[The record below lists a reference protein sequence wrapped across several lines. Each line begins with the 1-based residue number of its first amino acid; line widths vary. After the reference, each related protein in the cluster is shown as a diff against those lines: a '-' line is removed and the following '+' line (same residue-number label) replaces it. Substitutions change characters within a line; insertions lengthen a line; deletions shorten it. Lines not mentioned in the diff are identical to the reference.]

1 MQMEHIQK
9 SKQSGLGEW
18 LHSHLLNAKRQL
30 EDAERG
36 LGKHDVDQL
45 LVHFK
50 AQHRYHTK
58 PLPQQS
64 KNPGQCEI
72 DNILSLKGTL
82 EVQRSALEN
91 LLRKEMLHKGP
102 DSAADMAHAD
112 WQEQVD
118 VLQAS
123 AKCRR
128 GMLKI
133 RWASVALRR

>member
-18 LHSHLLNAKRQL
+18 LHSHLLNAKRHL

-50 AQHRYHTK
+50 AQHHYHTK

-64 KNPGQCEI
+64 KNPGRREI
-72 DNILSLKGTL
+72 DHILSLKGTL
-82 EVQRSALEN
+82 EVQRSALED
-91 LLRKEMLHKGP
+91 LLRKETLHQGS
-102 DSAADMAHAD
+102 DSAADMACAGCSGLGDSVHGLRK
-112 WQEQVD
+112 W
-118 VLQAS
+118 
-123 AKCRR
+123 
-128 GMLKI
+128 LKG
-133 RWASVALRR
+133 RLKKRC